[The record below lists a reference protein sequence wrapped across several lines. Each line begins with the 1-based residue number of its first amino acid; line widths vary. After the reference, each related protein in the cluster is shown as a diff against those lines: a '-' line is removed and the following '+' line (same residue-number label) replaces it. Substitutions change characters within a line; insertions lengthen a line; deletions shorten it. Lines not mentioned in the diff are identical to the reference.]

1 MIFGENNMSDFDVKV
16 SGTEAT
22 VTHLKY
28 KHKWVF
34 PRTLAPQYVG
44 SPSIYEDLR
53 ADCGFARFD
62 ADARKVAMEA
72 LEKGA
77 A

>member
-1 MIFGENNMSDFDVKV
+1 MSDFDVKV

-44 SPSIYEDLR
+44 SPSIYENLRAIADLR
-53 ADCGFARFD
+53 VSMPMPERLPCKR
-62 ADARKVAMEA
+62 
-72 LEKGA
+72 
-77 A
+77 

>member
-1 MIFGENNMSDFDVKV
+1 MSDFDVKI
-16 SGTEAT
+16 SDTEVT
-22 VTHLKY
+22 VTNLKY

-34 PRTLAPQYVG
+34 PRVLAPQYVG
-44 SPSIYEDLR
+44 SPNVYEDLT

-62 ADARKVAMEA
+62 ADARQVAMKA
-72 LEKGA
+72 LQKKA

>member
-1 MIFGENNMSDFDVKV
+1 MGDFEVKV
-16 SGTEAT
+16 SGTDVT

-44 SPSIYEDLR
+44 SPNVYEDLR
-53 ADCGFARFD
+53 SDFGFARFGD
-62 ADARKVAMEA
+62 DARKVAIVSVQ
-72 LEKGA
+72 KIA

>member
-1 MIFGENNMSDFDVKV
+1 MSDFDVRV
-16 SGTEAT
+16 SGTEVT

-34 PRTLAPQYVG
+34 PRTLAPQYIG
-44 SPSIYEDLR
+44 SPNINEDLR

-62 ADARKVAMEA
+62 ADARQAAMEA
-72 LEKGA
+72 LKEVA

>member
-1 MIFGENNMSDFDVKV
+1 MSDFNVV
-16 SGTEAT
+16 ISNSNVT
-22 VTHLKY
+22 VTNLKY

-44 SPSIYEDLR
+44 SPNVYEDLT

-62 ADARKVAMEA
+62 ADARRVAMEA
-72 LEKGA
+72 LQKEA
-77 A
+77 VLS

>member
-1 MIFGENNMSDFDVKV
+1 MSDFDVKV
-16 SGTEAT
+16 SGTEVT

-34 PRTLAPQYVG
+34 PRTLAPQYIG
-44 SPSIYEDLR
+44 SPSVFEDSR

-72 LEKGA
+72 LQKVA